1 MNRFLLLALTA
12 GLLSPIAVK
21 AEGLYDT
28 QKEAWDDCVAWWK
41 EGGEF
46 YITEGEGYNMIT
58 RKIRLRRCF
67 INEEN
72 KMMVGKELTK
82 LKSGK
87 KYSVIQIPELG
98 KGIATPETIKKYR
111 YKE

>member
-1 MNRFLLLALTA
+1 MKRFFLLALTA
-12 GLLSPIAVK
+12 GLLIPMATQ

-28 QKEAWDDCVAWWK
+28 QKEAWGACVAWWK

-67 INEEN
+67 IDEEN

>member
-1 MNRFLLLALTA
+1 MKRFLLLALTA
-12 GLLSPIAVK
+12 GFLFPIAAK

-28 QKEAWDDCVAWWK
+28 QKEAWDACVAWWK

-46 YITEGEGYNMIT
+46 FITEGEGYNMIT

-67 INEEN
+67 INEEK

-87 KYSVIQIPELG
+87 TYTAIQIPELG
-98 KGIATPETIKKYR
+98 KGLATPETIKKYR

>member
-1 MNRFLLLALTA
+1 MKRFLLLALTA
-12 GLLSPIAVK
+12 GFLFPIAAK

-28 QKEAWDDCVAWWK
+28 QKEARDACVAWWK

-67 INEEN
+67 IDVEK

-82 LKSGK
+82 LESDK
-87 KYSVIQIPELG
+87 KYSDIEIPEIG
-98 KGIATPETIKKYR
+98 KGIAIPETIKKYR

>member
-1 MNRFLLLALTA
+1 MNRFLQLALIS
-12 GLLSPIAVK
+12 GLLIPMATQ

-28 QKEAWDDCVAWWK
+28 QKEAWDACVAWWK

-46 YITEGEGYNMIT
+46 FITEGEGYNMIT

-87 KYSVIQIPELG
+87 TYTAIQIPELG
-98 KGIATPETIKKYR
+98 KGLATPETIKKYR

>member
-1 MNRFLLLALTA
+1 MNRFLQLALIS
-12 GLLSPIAVK
+12 GLLFPMAAQ

-28 QKEAWDDCVAWWK
+28 QKEAWDACVAWWK

-46 YITEGEGYNMIT
+46 FITEGEGYNMIT

-98 KGIATPETIKKYR
+98 KGIATPETIKRYR